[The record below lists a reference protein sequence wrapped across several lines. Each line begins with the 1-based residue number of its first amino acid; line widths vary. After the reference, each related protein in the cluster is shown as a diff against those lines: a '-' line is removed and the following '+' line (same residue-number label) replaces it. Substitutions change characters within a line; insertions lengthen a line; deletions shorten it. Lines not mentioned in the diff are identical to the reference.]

1 MSFLLLLALFLPLA
15 LLLAGGDWRGGVLY
29 SVVVGFLQD
38 PLRKVTP
45 EQPALYVTLV
55 LVSLGLCALVL
66 FGRSGRLRLPALVS
80 GDRTLLQLLPL
91 LFLLLALQALNSFGR
106 FGSLQLTAIG
116 LGSYLAP
123 LLGLWLGFNF
133 ALVPRRV
140 HQFLRIYL
148 VLAAVFLV
156 SLVLSYAG
164 FRSELFQEVG
174 QGVEINLTQLG
185 VMIQGYAGL
194 WRSSEVAAW
203 HLAAASC
210 LLLILGARTRRPELI
225 AAAAL
230 LALGIMGVSTLTG
243 RRKALTLVA
252 GFVALYSF
260 LVAARGGSRGR
271 GALFVGGGLAVVLTF
286 LLLALGLD
294 PSEGGGETFN
304 AFLQRGATVWE
315 DIDDRLLQL
324 GEAIQLAYAAGGP
337 LGLGVGA
344 STQGAAAL
352 GLQGAE
358 TFGSGE
364 SGVGKIL
371 VELGLPGIVLLPWL
385 AWALLRLYWRILE
398 SLPDASSSYGL
409 LNMGLLAFVFANIP
423 VFAVASQIYGDPFVL
438 SLIGLSA
445 GIVLAAPTVLAST
458 TALAI
463 QPKADYRHSGE
474 QPVLTPSTPSR

>member
-1 MSFLLLLALFLPLA
+1 MSSLLLLVLFLPLV
-15 LLLAGGDWRGGVLY
+15 LLLAAGDWRGGVLY

-38 PLRKVTP
+38 PLRKITP
-45 EQPALYVTLV
+45 EQPPLYVTLV
-55 LVSLGLCALVL
+55 LVSLVLCALVL
-66 FGRSGRLRLPALVS
+66 FGRSGRWRLPALVS

-91 LFLLLALQALNSFGR
+91 FFLLLALQALNSFGR
-106 FGSLQLTAIG
+106 FASLQLTAIG

-140 HQFLRIYL
+140 LQFLRIYL

-156 SLVLSYAG
+156 SLVLDYAG

-210 LLLILGARTRRPELI
+210 LLLILGVRTRRPELI

-243 RRKALTLVA
+243 RRKALTVVA
-252 GFVALYSF
+252 GFVALYSL
-260 LVAARGGSRGR
+260 LVATRGGTRGR
-271 GALFVGGGLAVVLTF
+271 AALFAGGGLAVVLTF
-286 LLLALGLD
+286 VLLAIGLD
-294 PSEGGGETFN
+294 PSEGGGETFT
-304 AFLQRGATVWE
+304 AFLQRGFTVWS
-315 DIDDRLLQL
+315 DIPDRSL
-324 GEAIQLAYAAGGP
+324 GLVQAIQLAYAAGGP

-352 GLQGAE
+352 GLQGGE

-364 SGVGKIL
+364 SGVGKVL
-371 VELGLPGIVLLPWL
+371 VELGLPGVLLL
-385 AWALLRLYWRILE
+385 AWLTWALIRLYMRILQR
-398 SLPDASSSYGL
+398 LPDASSSYGL

-445 GIVLAAPTVLAST
+445 GFVLATPAVLAST
-458 TALAI
+458 TALAVAPAAG
-463 QPKADYRHSGE
+463 QLPRG
-474 QPVLTPSTPSR
+474 QRPVLTPSAPSR